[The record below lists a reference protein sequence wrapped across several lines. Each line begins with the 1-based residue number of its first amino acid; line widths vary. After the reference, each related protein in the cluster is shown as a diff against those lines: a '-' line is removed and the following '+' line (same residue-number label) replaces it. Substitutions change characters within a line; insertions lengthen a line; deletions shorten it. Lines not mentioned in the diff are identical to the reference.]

1 MSFVLSWYVLDY
13 RLLNGLNAVF
23 IVQNGP
29 REGMEVG
36 FFFVPFFI
44 LRYCA
49 NMYAYAFSFCL
60 VIFFSL
66 LFPFQESKD
75 SSKPITADDVRQV
88 FENLAKKRRRI
99 E

>member
-1 MSFVLSWYVLDY
+1 MLSWYVLDY
-13 RLLNGLNAVF
+13 RLLNGLYTTF
-23 IVQNGP
+23 IEQNGP

-36 FFFVPFFI
+36 LVFVPFFL
-44 LRYCA
+44 LRHCA
-49 NMYAYAFSFCL
+49 YMYAYAFSFFL
-60 VIFFSL
+60 YFSL

-75 SSKPITADDVRQV
+75 SSKPITTDDVRQV